1 MKETLCRWPNKMA
14 AMDQPR
20 SGHGCSHLTA
30 DGGHVI
36 VTGRHVSPIHVSTHT
51 CLGGS
56 RSENSEALASSE
68 VYNVATN
75 TWSPGPDM
83 VHR

>member
-1 MKETLCRWPNKMA
+1 MMETLCRWPNKMA

-36 VTGRHVSPIHVSTHT
+36 VTGRHVALSHVSPHT
-51 CLGGS
+51 SHVIRRLP
-56 RSENSEALASSE
+56 E
-68 VYNVATN
+68 
-75 TWSPGPDM
+75 
-83 VHR
+83 

>member
-1 MKETLCRWPNKMA
+1 MMKTLCRWPNKMA

-36 VTGRHVSPIHVSTHT
+36 VTGRHVAPSHLLPSH
-51 CLGGS
+51 
-56 RSENSEALASSE
+56 
-68 VYNVATN
+68 VAT
-75 TWSPGPDM
+75 THVTRRLPE
-83 VHR
+83 